1 MDFAE
6 VIFMSGYKSGYSTKN
21 RRKNLRFYVDFSME
35 LMGVEPMSEKKLVR
49 VSPGA
54 VCLLDF
60 PWCGR
65 AYTHYTLVASLIPDG
80 RPSSSPF
87 MFST

>member
-1 MDFAE
+1 MGGVFFE
-6 VIFMSGYKSGYSTKN
+6 CVLKCVLQNKST
-21 RRKNLRFYVDFSME
+21 VDFNESTVLFMVE
-35 LMGVEPMSEKKLVR
+35 LTGVEPVSEKKSVR

-65 AYTHYTLVASLIPDG
+65 AHTHYTLVAS
-80 RPSSSPF
+80 
-87 MFST
+87 

>member
-1 MDFAE
+1 M
-6 VIFMSGYKSGYSTKN
+6 V
-21 RRKNLRFYVDFSME
+21 E

>member
-1 MDFAE
+1 MGIAF
-6 VIFMSGYKSGYSTKN
+6 F
-21 RRKNLRFYVDFSME
+21 RYVLVVE
-35 LMGVEPMSEKKLVR
+35 LTGVEPVSEKKSVR

-65 AYTHYTLVASLIPDG
+65 AHTHYTLVAS
-80 RPSSSPF
+80 
-87 MFST
+87 